1 MSCVLFTEHTTMDGH
16 VILEVHLNSERS
28 LNALNKEMIDLILP
42 RLDNAA
48 SEERVKAVLL
58 TSAGEKAFCA
68 GGDVVNLYKSIV
80 NEEGSSFPVDYFTAE
95 YTIDYRI
102 HTFPKPIICWGSG
115 YVMGGGMGLMNGC
128 SHRVVTQTSHLAM
141 PEVTIGLYPDVGG
154 SFFLNRMPG
163 RTGLFLG
170 LTGNP
175 IYAADALFL
184 GLADRFVDAAKLPE
198 LISALVAADWSKNA
212 YTSVT
217 RVLRQLEKESQAVYR
232 TDSPIQDHFEFIQ
245 QITDQDSLDD
255 LMQAMDDLK
264 SEDPWIQRS
273 KKAITHGSPL
283 SVHIIAEQLQRCR
296 HLSLKEVFVAELEL
310 SVQCC
315 RHREFPEGVRALLV
329 DKDGKPDWTFKRVS
343 DVDPAVVQ
351 KFFESPWNG
360 KPNPLADTPSWLER
374 CRLMRRPADSRPTD

>member
-1 MSCVLFTEHTTMDGH
+1 MSCVLFNEHPTNDGNL
-16 VILEVHLNSERS
+16 ILEVHLNSERS
-28 LNALNKEMIDLILP
+28 LNALTLEMIELILP
-42 RLDNAA
+42 RLDQAA
-48 SEERVKAVLL
+48 ADERIKAVLL

-68 GGDVVNLYKSIV
+68 GGDVVNLYKSIT
-80 NEEGSSFPVDYFTAE
+80 NEANSSFPVDYFTAE

-102 HTFPKPIICWGSG
+102 HTFPKPFICWGSG

-163 RTGLFLG
+163 RTGIFLG

-184 GLADRFVDAAKLPE
+184 GLADRFIDAAKLPQ
-198 LISALVAADWSKNA
+198 LISSLVEADWSADA
-212 YTSVT
+212 YTCVNQ
-217 RVLRQLEKESQAVYR
+217 VLRQLEQQSQAVLR
-232 TDSPIQDHFEFIQ
+232 TDAPIQDHFDFIQ

-255 LMQAMDDLK
+255 LMQAMHELE

-283 SVHIIAEQLQRCR
+283 SVHIIAEQLKRCR
-296 HLSLKEVFVAELEL
+296 HLSLKEVFMAELEL

-329 DKDGKPDWTFKRVS
+329 DKDGKPDWSYKTVS
-343 DVDPAVVQ
+343 SVDEAFVQ
-351 KFFESPWNG
+351 QFFTSPWEPG
-360 KPNPLADTPSWLER
+360 QANPLSDL
-374 CRLMRRPADSRPTD
+374 